1 MKRRRRTFWWMIAGP
16 VVVLATIML
25 GAFPYLAIT
34 ETGGS
39 KVLVVEGWMED
50 DALQQAA
57 QLILDSGYT
66 RVYTT
71 GTVRP
76 FAYYLQPGHG
86 LRVQLREAEQAALE
100 VHVSGLPGAAFV
112 LIADGDTLL
121 DQAVE
126 PHGQSFRA
134 DLPRPVTHVTV
145 VAKAMNLAPGTPAIF
160 IRHLTIGGLNVNLL
174 QDRTWFTRPDD
185 VAMPAWPTYAHSAR
199 AALVRKGVPSG
210 LITAVPAYGLPRSR
224 TWGNAHA
231 FGHQVRNDD
240 LAAYDVATVGVHA
253 RRSRNLFRAASG
265 PQVRVGVVA
274 LTDPYCTGANWW
286 RSYRGW
292 ATLIKEV
299 LGTPERQAVEI
310 KRMVAPALP

>member
-16 VVVLATIML
+16 AVVLATIVL

-76 FAYYLQPGHG
+76 FAYYVQPGHG
-86 LRVQLREAEQAALE
+86 LSVELRETEQDVLE
-100 VHVSGLPGAAFV
+100 VNVSGLPGAAFV
-112 LIADGDTLL
+112 LTADGDTLL

-126 PHGQSFRA
+126 PHGQQFRV
-134 DLPRPVTHVTV
+134 DLPRPVADLAI
-145 VAKAMNLAPGTPAIF
+145 VAKAMNLTPGTPAIF
-160 IRHLTIGGLNVNLL
+160 IRHLTIGGLNVHLL
-174 QDRTWFTRPDD
+174 QQRAWFTRPNDL
-185 VAMPAWPTYAHSAR
+185 ALPAWPTYAHSAQ
-199 AALVRKGVPSG
+199 AALVRKGVPSS

-231 FGHQVRNDD
+231 FGIQARNDD
-240 LAAYDVATVGVHA
+240 LAAYDVATLGVHA

-265 PQVRVGVVA
+265 RQVHVGVVA
-274 LTDPYCTGANWW
+274 LTDPYCTKTNWW

-310 KRMVAPALP
+310 KRMVAPRKP